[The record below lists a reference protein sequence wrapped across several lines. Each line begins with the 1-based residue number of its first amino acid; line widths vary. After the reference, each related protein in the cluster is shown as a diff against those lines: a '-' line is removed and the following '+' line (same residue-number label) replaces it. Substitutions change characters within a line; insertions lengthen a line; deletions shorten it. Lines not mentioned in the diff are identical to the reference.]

1 MKAVF
6 KYILH
11 TVLLLPLLLTGCYDD
26 TFDDFRNPG
35 EYPEGETLVQMRVD
49 FMPFSTQ
56 EVGTRAQNGAM
67 LDSINDLCVVAF
79 DNEGK
84 LMEGFPI
91 EITKA
96 HELQIVKQPRKDSD
110 ASSGKKDD
118 DDKETYQ
125 ATFKLKVPYG
135 RYYIYG
141 VANLGYC
148 DKNGNRVKK
157 TIDELSAGGKYF
169 DAMQKGREEFLKVQ
183 TGFDENNYR
192 NNGEMLGFFTDGEK
206 SSPGTSKEM
215 NDRTVDVNRPNMTL
229 HSWLRRCAAK
239 VTIDFDGSGL
249 NDKVTIYI
257 RRATI
262 HDIPTSC
269 AIGKPNSPQSMDLL
283 YTHKKA
289 DYRPDELGDHI
300 DFGDGA
306 NYEGWPRITK
316 QTPYIVDKDGTRKS
330 LHDYNSPSLFLY
342 ENMQYDGTED
352 KNFKEQQ
359 VDGNGYVIGTDK
371 KDSMPYGSYIEVE
384 AYYVRQLLNNEKSEG
399 KLIYRFMLG
408 KDTKLNFDVERNYH
422 YKLTLCPRGY
432 GNDVDWHIEYL
443 ENDNFEYKDPY
454 YVSYLYNH
462 DSTLRFRYQPPEGVT
477 VDSIYAEIVGN
488 NWWPDDEKANYYPT
502 AKNNQDA
509 LDNSDPFKAKFE
521 KNRYTDANG
530 KSRTRYLGNGF
541 LSLRATDTTVI
552 RQAMTSDFV
561 GEAWEAD
568 GFHQAKNPMG
578 KYMNDNYF
586 YGFEPKRTGD
596 KKDWTY
602 KKDSKLIDRSRRTY
616 YFSGKTDE
624 TNKERE
630 KYECQLRPDGAYMF
644 NLPMYTR
651 AKNLVKATGYTG
663 NNPYEGAYRTAY
675 VRVTVYLSN
684 GGTRQQV
691 LRVKQVPR
699 ITNPKGIY
707 RRSGNNENFHVVLTE
722 RDGDEGAKFN
732 ALQSDGPWMA
742 EVITNDANFINLN
755 GRSTIKGSGGQV
767 SFNVRFN
774 KMNRDD
780 QVRNACIRVRY
791 HNYSC
796 VHLIFVRQGYS
807 SQALESSNTEWHTN
821 NLVYDGVDANGLDPR
836 DEGSLFKFGNLTDPI
851 DAHCNEFP
859 GVTPGMYPTWDQF
872 KPRNSGKYDIARR
885 NLTYAADSLTWDE
898 IKHYSSGFSD
908 ASGVATMK
916 DFERLYRNK
925 NVEQAFGVLYADGA
939 TTTQMTVSNAYGYN
953 RYDSDDVRET
963 KGMCGVFI
971 YYWDKSNYSEYNSR
985 NVFFPIGRA
994 GYGHRKAGAREP
1006 NGAGTQRY
1014 ACANRANTYPSSLL
1028 DWEPLFYDLSR
1039 RKGAVYYA
1047 RRVDDNIY
1055 NVNGIIEAG
1064 AMALDLNFF
1073 TFDVNLI
1080 TQANLNNGADAC
1092 FLRRVGAQTRGKD
1105 EVKKSRA
1112 KRTRLRR

>member
-6 KYILH
+6 RHILP
-11 TVLLLPLLLTGCYDD
+11 VLLLPLLLTGCYDD

-84 LMEGFPI
+84 LMEGFPV
-91 EITKA
+91 EITDA
-96 HELQIVKQPRKDSD
+96 HELKIVKQPRKDSD

-157 TIDELSAGGKYF
+157 TIDELSDGGKYYN
-169 DAMQKGREEFLKVQ
+169 AMQKGREEFLKVQ

-192 NNGEMLGFFTDGEK
+192 NNGEMLGYFTDGEK
-206 SSPGTSKEM
+206 SSPGTSAEM

-229 HSWLRRCAAK
+229 HSWLRRCASK
-239 VTIDFDGSGL
+239 VTIDFDGTGL

-300 DFGDGA
+300 DFGEGTE
-306 NYEGWPRITK
+306 YSGWPKITK
-316 QTPYIVDKDGTRKS
+316 QTPYIMEGSERKS

-342 ENMQYDGTED
+342 ENMQYDGTQD
-352 KNFKEQQ
+352 KNFKEQE

-422 YKLTLCPRGY
+422 YKLTMCPRGY

-488 NWWPDDEKANYYPT
+488 NWWPDDDKADYSDTYADIQNPLEEEHRNDPLNGQFS
-502 AKNNQDA
+502 KNNYIAQGV
-509 LDNSDPFKAKFE
+509 
-521 KNRYTDANG
+521 R
-530 KSRTRYLGNGF
+530 RTRYLGNGF

-552 RQAMTSDFV
+552 RTSMTSDI
-561 GEAWEAD
+561 AD
-568 GFHQAKNPMG
+568 GGGIYRKSPACDF
-578 KYMNDNYF
+578 MNDNYF
-586 YGFEPKRTGD
+586 YGFNTVKVGNYTDWENKRDPK
-596 KKDWTY
+596 K
-602 KKDSKLIDRSRRTY
+602 IDRSRRTY
-616 YFSGKTDE
+616 YFNGHPDPTR
-624 TNKERE
+624 NARE
-630 KYECQLRPDGAYMF
+630 KYEVEMRPDGAYMF
-644 NLPMYTR
+644 NLPMFTR
-651 AKNLVKATGYTG
+651 AKNLVKASGYTG

-684 GGTRQQV
+684 GGTRQQI

-742 EVITNDANFINLN
+742 EIITNDANFINLN
-755 GRSTIKGSGGQV
+755 GRSTIKGSGGEV

-780 QVRNACIRVRY
+780 KVRNAVIRVRY

-796 VHLIFVRQGYS
+796 VHLIFVRQGYTA
-807 SQALESSNTEWHTN
+807 QAIEESGILWHTS
-821 NLVYDGVDANGLDPR
+821 NLVYDNVDETDPR

-851 DAHCNEFP
+851 DVNCNVYDNVG
-859 GVTPGMYPTWDQF
+859 GVGMYPTQNQFKIDYNFKFDIATSDIDVFKAKDKTWDQIKKNDNGF
-872 KPRNSGKYDIARR
+872 G
-885 NLTYAADSLTWDE
+885 DE
-898 IKHYSSGFSD
+898 KSD
-908 ASGVATMK
+908 EGVARMS
-916 DFERLYRNK
+916 DFVNLYRNTH
-925 NVEQAFGVLYADGA
+925 VEQAFGVLYADGA
-939 TTTQMTVSNAYGYN
+939 IETQMTVPDAYGYC
-953 RYDSDDVRET
+953 RHDRPISERDK
-963 KGMCGVFI
+963 KGMCGVFV
-971 YYWDKSNYSEYNSR
+971 YYWDKQKQSDYNSR
-985 NVFFPIGRA
+985 SIFLPIGRS
-994 GYGHRKAGAREP
+994 GYGHRKDSRTEQG
-1006 NGAGTQRY
+1006 GAGVLRY
-1014 ACANRANTYPSSLL
+1014 MCNKRYGNFDADLMPTA
-1028 DWEPLFYDLSR
+1028 PLFYDLFK
-1039 RKGAVYYA
+1039 RKGAIYYA
-1047 RRVDDNIY
+1047 RKRANVLDVDGVLQD
-1055 NVNGIIEAG
+1055 AL
-1064 AMALDLNFF
+1064 ALDINFF
-1073 TFDVNLI
+1073 TFDFNRI
-1080 TQANLNNGADAC
+1080 SGGDINSGDDAC

>member
-1 MKAVF
+1 MKAIF
-6 KYILH
+6 RHILP
-11 TVLLLPLLLTGCYDD
+11 VLLLPLLLTGCYDD

-79 DNEGK
+79 DSEGK
-84 LMEGFPI
+84 LMEGFPV
-91 EITKA
+91 EITDA
-96 HELQIVKQPRKDSD
+96 HELKIVKQPRKDSD

-157 TIDELSAGGKYF
+157 TIDELRDGGKYF

-192 NNGEMLGFFTDGEK
+192 NNGEMLGYFTDGEK
-206 SSPGTSKEM
+206 SSPGTSAEM

-229 HSWLRRCAAK
+229 HSWLRRCASK
-239 VTIDFDGSGL
+239 VTIDFDGTGL

-300 DFGDGA
+300 DFGEGTE
-306 NYEGWPRITK
+306 YSGWPKITK
-316 QTPYIVDKDGTRKS
+316 QTPYIMEGSERKS

-342 ENMQYDGTED
+342 ENMQYDGTQD
-352 KNFKEQQ
+352 KNFKEQE

-422 YKLTLCPRGY
+422 YKLTMCPRGY

-443 ENDNFEYKDPY
+443 EDKTFEYKDPY

-462 DSTLRFRYQPPEGVT
+462 DSTLRFRYKPPQGETVT
-477 VDSIYAEIVGN
+477 KIEAEIVGN
-488 NWWPDDEKANYYPT
+488 NWWPDDKGARYFDKAVNDQSPLT
-502 AKNNQDA
+502 DVN
-509 LDNSDPFKAKFE
+509 NSDPMDPQSYT
-521 KNRYTDANG
+521 KNRYKDNQG
-530 KSRTRYLGNGF
+530 IWRTRYLGNGF
-541 LSLRATDTTVI
+541 LSLRETGETVI
-552 RQAMTSDFV
+552 KTEMTSNS
-561 GEAWEAD
+561 
-568 GFHQAKNPMG
+568 GFNYKPDESTSPSA
-578 KYMNDNYF
+578 YINDNYF
-586 YGFEPKRTGD
+586 YGVKTNQYT
-596 KKDWTY
+596 K
-602 KKDSKLIDRSRRTY
+602 SIDRSRRTY
-616 YFSGKTDE
+616 SFDE
-624 TNKERE
+624 SNPDPTNTGRE
-630 KYECQLRPDGAYMF
+630 KYECELRPDGAYMF
-644 NLPMYTR
+644 NLPMFTR
-651 AKNLVKATGYTG
+651 AKSLVKTTGYSG
-663 NNPYEGAYRTAY
+663 NNPYEGSSRTAY
-675 VRVTVYLSN
+675 VKVTVHLSKSQPQ
-684 GGTRQQV
+684 TQI

-722 RDGDEGAKFN
+722 RNGDEGATFSP
-732 ALQSDGPWMA
+732 LQSDGPWMA
-742 EVITNDANFINLN
+742 EVITKDANFINLN
-755 GRSTIKGSGGQV
+755 GRSTIKGSDGQV

-780 QVRNACIRVRY
+780 KVRNAVIRVRY

-807 SQALESSNTEWHTN
+807 AQAVEETGILWHTN
-821 NLVYDGVDANGLDPR
+821 NLVYDGVDEGLDPR
-836 DEGSLFKFGNLTDPI
+836 DEGSLFKFGNLIQPI
-851 DAHCNEFP
+851 DAHCNIYDNVP
-859 GVTPGMYPTWDQF
+859 VGMYAEWGNFGFRP
-872 KPRNSGKYDIARR
+872 KYDITKYDKAK
-885 NLTYAADSLTWDE
+885 NELSYTPNELSWSDITSEDY
-898 IKHYSSGFSD
+898 KSGFSKD
-908 ASGVATMK
+908 SGVAEMW
-916 DFERLYRNK
+916 DFQKLYSNQH
-925 NVEQAFGVLYADGA
+925 VEQAFGVLYADGA
-939 TTTQMTVSNAYGYN
+939 TTTQMTVRDAYGYC
-953 RYDSDDVRET
+953 RYDAPADRVKR
-963 KGMCGVFI
+963 GMCGVFV
-971 YYWDKSNYSEYNSR
+971 YYWDREKPEVELNSK
-985 NVFFPIGRA
+985 NIFFPIGRS
-994 GYGHRKAGAREP
+994 GYGHRKHYDNAGS
-1006 NGAGTQRY
+1006 GGILRY
-1014 ACANRANTYPSSLL
+1014 ASANRNDYFDYPYTA
-1028 DWEPLFYDLSR
+1028 PLFYDLSR
-1039 RKGAVYYA
+1039 RKGAVYYS
-1047 RRVDDNIY
+1047 RTVDDAVPD
-1055 NVNGIIEAG
+1055 VNGDILVQSGVTYG
-1064 AMALDLNFF
+1064 AMGLDLNFF
-1073 TFDVNLI
+1073 NFDFNSITRSNLKD
-1080 TQANLNNGADAC
+1080 GADAC
-1092 FLRRVGAQTRGKD
+1092 FVRRVGEQTRGKD
-1105 EVKKSRA
+1105 EVMKSRA